1 MGLLEI
7 LDHRLCG
14 AAQDEPLSP
23 GPGQA
28 VFLATISMSA
38 RPLCL
43 GSPSG
48 FAPVAPKADSLPE
61 LHANYV
67 NRSVDSHRTHCP
79 QEKLGTIWEQSLPK
93 TTLNHDT
100 RCAKD
105 IDETT
110 T

>member
-7 LDHRLCG
+7 LDHRQCG
-14 AAQDEPLSP
+14 AAQDEPLSR

-67 NRSVDSHRTHCP
+67 NRSVDSPRTHCP
-79 QEKLGTIWEQSLPK
+79 QEKLGTIWEQ
-93 TTLNHDT
+93 
-100 RCAKD
+100 
-105 IDETT
+105 
-110 T
+110 